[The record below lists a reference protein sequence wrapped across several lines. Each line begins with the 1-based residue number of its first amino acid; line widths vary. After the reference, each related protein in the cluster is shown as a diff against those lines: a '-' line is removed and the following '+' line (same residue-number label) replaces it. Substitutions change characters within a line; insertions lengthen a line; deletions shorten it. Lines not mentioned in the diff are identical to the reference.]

1 MSLADLSV
9 FYLITFRGSLDQ
21 KEISFKTQ
29 TTSHIQ
35 RKEQQ
40 KLQTI
45 SLVLTLY
52 GISVITDVRNMLF
65 KSENAYDFKSIV
77 PINPY
82 AMGIFKD
89 TAEVNS
95 CLTRASTLLH

>member
-1 MSLADLSV
+1 
-9 FYLITFRGSLDQ
+9 
-21 KEISFKTQ
+21 
-29 TTSHIQ
+29 
-35 RKEQQ
+35 
-40 KLQTI
+40 
-45 SLVLTLY
+45 
-52 GISVITDVRNMLF
+52 MLF